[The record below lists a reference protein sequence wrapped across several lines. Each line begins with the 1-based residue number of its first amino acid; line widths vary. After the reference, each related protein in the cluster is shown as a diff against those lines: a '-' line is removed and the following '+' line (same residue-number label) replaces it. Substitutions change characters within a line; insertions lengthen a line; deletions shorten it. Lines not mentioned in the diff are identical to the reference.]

1 MKSIKDIEK
10 EVKNNNLNYNELLE
24 LYIKYLRIRL
34 RKLKEHPSFKQEID

>member
-34 RKLKEHPSFKQEID
+34 RKLKEYP